1 MSSDI
6 AIRIEGLGK
15 AYRIAH
21 QEQQITLAEQALER
35 LRHPF
40 RRATSDTL
48 WALKDV
54 DLEVERG
61 EVLGLIGR
69 NGAGKSTLLK
79 VLSRITPPTTG
90 RVELFGRIGSL
101 LEVGTGFHP
110 ELTGRENIYLNGS
123 ILGMKKP
130 EIDRQFADIVEFAGV
145 ERFLDTPVKRY
156 SSGMYVRLA
165 FAVAAHLETEILL
178 IDEVLA
184 VGDQDFQDKCIGKMH
199 DVSTQGRTVIVV
211 SHNLASV
218 RRLAERCVLL
228 DQGTVSIA
236 GQVEDVLQA
245 YEGIADEVWTPKS
258 VVRVNGTFVAAAEMA
273 RVALVSGSTA
283 VCGEPILFDIDAI
296 VNAEHATELVVGVTL
311 RAAGSPIGASVD
323 RVPLATEGPQQCT
336 IRVTLPTDLLARGRY
351 TITLFVGAVTERD
364 VPTADHVVQDV
375 LAVDLATAGSD
386 DWLARNWDGRYGSVR
401 LETNSVLR
409 VPTKTDHP

>member
-1 MSSDI
+1 MVQYRDVGYVLPVATQFLLYGTPIAYALNAVPESAQWAVQLNPLTGIVEGFRWAAIDTTAPSLLLTTWSAVASSADLLRRRVRVHPQGAEVRRCHLTSPSASRVWARRIASRIKSNRSRSPSRRCSGSDI
-6 AIRIEGLGK
+6 
-15 AYRIAH
+15 
-21 QEQQITLAEQALER
+21 R
-35 LRHPF
+35 LR
-40 RRATSDTL
+40 RAPSETF
-48 WALKDV
+48 WALQDV
-54 DLEVERG
+54 DLEVKRG

-130 EIDRQFADIVEFAGV
+130 EIDRQFDDIVEFAGV

-184 VGDQDFQDKCIGKMH
+184 VGDQDFQEKCIGKMH

-218 RRLAERCVLL
+218 RQLAERCVLL

-236 GQVEDVLQA
+236 GDVDEVLRA
-245 YEGIADEVWTPKS
+245 YEGIADEAWTPKS
-258 VVRVNGTFVAAAEMA
+258 VVSANR
-273 RVALVSGSTA
+273 
-283 VCGEPILFDIDAI
+283 DIQ
-296 VNAEHATELVVGVTL
+296 
-311 RAAGSPIGASVD
+311 AG
-323 RVPLATEGPQQCT
+323 R
-336 IRVTLPTDLLARGRY
+336 
-351 TITLFVGAVTERD
+351 
-364 VPTADHVVQDV
+364 
-375 LAVDLATAGSD
+375 
-386 DWLARNWDGRYGSVR
+386 
-401 LETNSVLR
+401 
-409 VPTKTDHP
+409 